1 VNAANNSDAHP
12 VATGVQALIDRLR
25 AEGVDEGKAEAER
38 LVADAE
44 SRAKWLVRQ
53 AEQEAKEIL
62 EKTRAEAENLRRGA
76 EEAMH
81 VAARDALLTVRAQ
94 LTQRFAGEV
103 RRLVSEQMQR
113 EDVLKQMILEVVRRQ
128 SDLLPEDAEC
138 TVLLPSDAIGLDDL
152 RRNMDE
158 LQEGKLTHFV
168 LAVATDLMRKGI
180 TFGVADDDHAGLRVR
195 LEKEELTLDISDQ
208 AVADLLLRHLQ
219 PRFRAVLE
227 GIVK

>member
-1 VNAANNSDAHP
+1 LNAANNPDKHP
-12 VATGVQALIDRLR
+12 VASGVQTLIDRLR
-25 AEGVDEGKAEAER
+25 EEGVSAGKVEAQR

-53 AEQEAKEIL
+53 AEQESKEML
-62 EKTRAEAENLRRGA
+62 EKARVEAEKLRRGA
-76 EEAMH
+76 EESMQ

-94 LTQRFAGEV
+94 LTQRFAREV
-103 RRLVSEQMQR
+103 RRLVSEQMKR
-113 EDVLKQMILEVVRRQ
+113 EDVLRQMILEVVRRQ
-128 SDLLPEDAEC
+128 SESLPQDSEA
-138 TVLLPSDAIGLDDL
+138 TVLLPRDAVGLEDL

-158 LQEGKLTHFV
+158 LQEGTLTHFA
-168 LAVATDLMRKGI
+168 LAVATDMMREGI

-195 LEKEELTLDISDQ
+195 LDKEELTLDISDE

>member
-1 VNAANNSDAHP
+1 MNESKQADAHP
-12 VATGVQALIDRLR
+12 VATGVQTLIDRLR
-25 AEGVDEGKAEAER
+25 EEGVDEGKAEAQR

-44 SRAKWLVRQ
+44 SRARWLVRQ
-53 AEQEAKEIL
+53 AEEESKEML
-62 EKTRAEAENLRRGA
+62 EKSRVEAEKLRRGA

-81 VAARDALLTVRAQ
+81 VAARDALLTVRTQ

-103 RRLVSEQMQR
+103 RRLVSEQMKR
-113 EDVLKQMILEVVRRQ
+113 EDVLRQMIIEVVRRQ
-128 SDLLPEDAEC
+128 SDVLPEDAEG
-138 TVLLPSDAIGLDDL
+138 TVLLPSDAIGLEDL

-158 LQEGKLTHFV
+158 LQEGTLTHFV